1 MNTKHTEGEEQ
12 CQDIVSHRKNVMVSK
27 QTKKRN
33 WPISMEIQKL
43 KKEILSVSC
52 SLLLLLIMIHPVL
65 TVKTEWDMKKIYYI
79 HHYIILQNVLY
90 TCIYRSAISTCM
102 IKIQS
107 YEELKAQSFSD
118 IFQHKWLGDGLHI
131 KMWYTAFMLLF
142 TIFLCSNWN
151 QYRQTYKQNTCIIF
165 LKQKLYKHQNCF
177 CNIFFFCSIHSKLE
191 WNFKCHI

>member
-1 MNTKHTEGEEQ
+1 MKSNVKTLFPIE
-12 CQDIVSHRKNVMVSK
+12 RKNVMVSK
-27 QTKKRN
+27 QTKKCN

-107 YEELKAQSFSD
+107 YEELKALRVFQIFFCTNGLAMVYTLKCGIQLSCFFSQYSSVVIENSTDRHINRIHVSFSWNKSSTNTK
-118 IFQHKWLGDGLHI
+118 IVSVIYFSSV
-131 KMWYTAFMLLF
+131 AF
-142 TIFLCSNWN
+142 IRN
-151 QYRQTYKQNTCIIF
+151 
-165 LKQKLYKHQNCF
+165 
-177 CNIFFFCSIHSKLE
+177 
-191 WNFKCHI
+191 